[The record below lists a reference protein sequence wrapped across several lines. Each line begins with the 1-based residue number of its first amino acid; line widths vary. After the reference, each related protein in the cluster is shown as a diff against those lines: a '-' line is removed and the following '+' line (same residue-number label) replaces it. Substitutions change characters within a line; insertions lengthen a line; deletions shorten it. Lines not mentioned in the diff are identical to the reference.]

1 MLERDLSNKWRVGLF
16 LKIAKYVA
24 KCKNVLIYKLNFN
37 LKWISLENPSL
48 EGHTKK
54 IVNANKSNFEFSRI
68 DSAQVNLDEGVSFF
82 NLDRRPPV
90 LIKESTFWQP
100 IDVDLKIGLVPVLAL
115 PKLQAVSDVY
125 IIPNEQNYYHWM
137 FDVLPY
143 VIAIQKI
150 DQDVTFLSGAKLT
163 TYQLESLSDLIV
175 TNQLNHVWVNA
186 SNLILPLRRHETGFP
201 TASVLKILQEYFF
214 HKFQPDEMCK
224 VSRIYVSR
232 RNSSRAP
239 KNESEIE
246 QVLMSLGFQIL
257 ECNDL
262 SLHDQ
267 FKAFQSAEIVIGP
280 HGAGLTNLMFCQKG
294 TKVIELIPST
304 FHNPCYE
311 QLSSLSG
318 LTYKAFPY
326 DAFKTSDRIAS
337 IVEESLT

>member
-1 MLERDLSNKWRVGLF
+1 M
-16 LKIAKYVA
+16 A

-54 IVNANKSNFEFSRI
+54 IVNAKKSNFEFSRI
-68 DSAQVNLDEGVSFF
+68 DSAQVNLDEGVSFY
-82 NLDRRPPV
+82 NLDRRSPV

-100 IDVDLKIGLVPVLAL
+100 IDIDLKIGLVPVLAL
-115 PKLQAVSDVY
+115 PKLQVVSDVY

-143 VIAIQKI
+143 VVAIQKI

-163 TYQLESLSDLIV
+163 TYQLDSLSDQIE
-175 TNQLNHVWVNA
+175 THQLNHVWVNT

-214 HKFQPDEMCK
+214 HKFQPEETCK
-224 VSRIYVSR
+224 VNRIYVSR

-239 KNESEIE
+239 KNEPEIE
-246 QVLMSLGFQIL
+246 QVLISLGFRIL

-280 HGAGLTNLMFCQKG
+280 HGAGLTNLMFCQKR

-304 FHNPCYE
+304 FHNPCY
-311 QLSSLSG
+311 QHLSSLSG
-318 LTYKAFPY
+318 LIYKAFPY
-326 DAFKTSDRIAS
+326 DAFKTSDRIAN
-337 IVEESLT
+337 IVKESLT